1 MVSVSSNLFRLK
13 GNAFWQGLAN
23 YVYRSDISLLHL
35 LLCSLVDETEAN
47 FYWVIISIFK
57 SIRIKRFFKNLNML
71 WSYIYILREDWILFN
86 SDLIAVILDD
96 SCYLLAMSP
105 RCDPRCIQLSATSHC
120 TMCCLLNRNSSG
132 LLAPGDILKNPQKYV
147 GKRHFFSKL
156 TTRRKIEKNQFLWV
170 SNSNLAEIS

>member
-35 LLCSLVDETEAN
+35 HLCSLVDETEAN
-47 FYWVIISIFK
+47 FYWVIISLFK
-57 SIRIKRFFKNLNML
+57 SIQIKRFVKNLNML
-71 WSYIYILREDWILFN
+71 WSYIYIFREDWILFN

-120 TMCCLLNRNSSG
+120 GTRHQLVTIKC
-132 LLAPGDILKNPQKYV
+132 AKPGRTIWLSTQLHLPLFPLHQVDNW
-147 GKRHFFSKL
+147 G
-156 TTRRKIEKNQFLWV
+156 
-170 SNSNLAEIS
+170 